1 MQYTDL
7 FTKESC
13 DAIQKFYDSYEP
25 CQALLHDYRRLKGK
39 VGHVQNIFYGD
50 SITAGWPLK
59 EFFPNASLL
68 NRGIGGDNTSGLYLR
83 MEDDVFP
90 YTPKRV
96 FMLIGINGIN
106 APNERLLA
114 QISTLATMMQKRD
127 IDVCLSSV
135 LPLRNPD
142 KWDRFQYQDKIV
154 ELNGML
160 RKWAD
165 ANGCGFMD
173 YHSAL
178 KDETGQLAAEYA
190 KPDGTHVTFAAY
202 EVMAEVVRPYLI

>member
-1 MQYTDL
+1 MEYTDL

-13 DAIQKFYDSYEP
+13 DAIQAFYDSYEP
-25 CQALLHDYRRLKGK
+25 CQPLLHDYRRLKGK

-50 SITAGWPLK
+50 SITSGWPLK
-59 EFFPNASLL
+59 EFFPNVSLL

-83 MEDDVFP
+83 MEEDVFP

-106 APNERLLA
+106 APNERMLA
-114 QISTLATMMQKRD
+114 QISTLAQMMRKRD

-135 LPLRNPD
+135 LPLRSPD
-142 KWDRFQYQDKIV
+142 KWDRFQYQGKIL

-165 ANGCGFMD
+165 KNGCGFMD

-202 EVMAEVVRPYLI
+202 EVMSEIVRPYLL

>member
-7 FTKESC
+7 FTKDSC
-13 DAIQKFYDSYEP
+13 DAIQAFYDSYEP
-25 CQALLHDYRRLKGK
+25 CQALLHDYRRIKGR
-39 VGHVQNIFYGD
+39 VGHVRNIFYGD

-59 EFFPNASLL
+59 EFFPNTSVL

-83 MEDDVFP
+83 MEEDVFP
-90 YTPKRV
+90 YTPDRV

-114 QISTLATMMQKRD
+114 QISALASMMQKRG
-127 IDVCLSSV
+127 IEVLLGSI
-135 LPLRNPD
+135 LPLRSPD
-142 KWDRFQYQDKIV
+142 KWNRFQYQGKIV
-154 ELNGML
+154 ELNGMI
-160 RKWAD
+160 RQWAESH
-165 ANGCGFMD
+165 ACKFLD

-178 KDETGQLAAEYA
+178 KDETGQLAVEYA

-202 EVMAEVVRPYLI
+202 EVMSEVVAPYLK

>member
-13 DAIQKFYDSYEP
+13 DAIQGFYDSYEP

-50 SITAGWPLK
+50 SITYGWPLK
-59 EFFPNASLL
+59 EFFPNVSLL

-83 MEDDVFP
+83 MEDDIFP

-106 APNERLLA
+106 APNERMLA
-114 QISTLATMMQKRD
+114 QISTLAQMMQKRD
-127 IDVCLSSV
+127 IDVFLSSV
-135 LPLRNPD
+135 LPLRSPD

-178 KDETGQLAAEYA
+178 KDETGQLAEEYA

-202 EVMAEVVRPYLI
+202 EVMSEVVRPYLM

>member
-1 MQYTDL
+1 MEYNDL
-7 FTKESC
+7 FTKASC

-25 CQALLHDYRRLKGK
+25 CQALLHDYRRLKK
-39 VGHVQNIFYGD
+39 RVGHVQNIFYGD

-83 MEDDVFP
+83 MEEDVFP

-114 QISTLATMMQKRD
+114 QISALATMMQKRD
-127 IDVCLSSV
+127 IDVFLSSV

-142 KWDRFQYQDKIV
+142 KWDRFQYQGKIV

-160 RKWAD
+160 KDWAEK
-165 ANGCGFMD
+165 NECGFLD

-178 KDETGQLAAEYA
+178 KDEAGQLAAEYA

-202 EVMAEVVRPYLI
+202 EVMSEVVAPYL